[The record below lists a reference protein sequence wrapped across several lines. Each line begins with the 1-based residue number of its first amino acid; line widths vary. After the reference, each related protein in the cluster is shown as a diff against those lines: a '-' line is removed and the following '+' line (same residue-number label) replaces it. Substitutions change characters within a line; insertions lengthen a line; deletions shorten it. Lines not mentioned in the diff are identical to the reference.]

1 MKGLSTIALGIALA
15 CAGCNYPR
23 DPEGT
28 TGRVRSSGTIRVGL
42 AEIAPPDE
50 LSARR
55 FLAAMER
62 ASGGRAQLE
71 RAPAETLLARLEAGK
86 LDLVLGDFAEDS
98 PWIDDAALMEPL
110 TRRIVGE
117 RVVGLAP
124 VARNGENEWIGLV
137 ERTVRETRR
146 AAP

>member
-15 CAGCNYPR
+15 CAGCDYPR
-23 DPEGT
+23 DPDGT
-28 TGRVRSSGTIRVGL
+28 TGRVRASGIIRVGL

-55 FLAAMER
+55 FLATMER
-62 ASGGRAQLE
+62 ASGAHARVE

-98 PWIDDAALMEPL
+98 PWIDNAALMEPL

-124 VARNGENEWIGLV
+124 VAQNGENEWIGLV
-137 ERTVRETRR
+137 ERTVRETPRG
-146 AAP
+146 AP